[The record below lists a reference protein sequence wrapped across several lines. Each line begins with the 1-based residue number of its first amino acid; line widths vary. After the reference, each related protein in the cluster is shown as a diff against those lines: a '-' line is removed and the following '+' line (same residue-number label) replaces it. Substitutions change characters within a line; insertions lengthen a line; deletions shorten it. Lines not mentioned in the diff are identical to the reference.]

1 MILYI
6 HIPFCASKCGYC
18 AFNSAVISDTKL
30 HEAYLQSL
38 IVDIRATLEAY
49 RAGELLEFLDSGRES
64 STTKHIPESTTPKSK
79 NPTALDRA
87 NLRSIYIGGG
97 TPSLLPSSAYAL
109 IFEQIARFCD
119 MQSVQEITIEAN
131 PNSLQAQWCKD
142 LASFG
147 ASRISFGVQ
156 SFDST
161 KLAFLEREHSGR
173 DIYHALEA
181 AQVFPHRSI
190 DMMYGTPFD
199 DEATLRADMQK
210 ACALDI
216 DHLSAYS
223 LMIEQGARFAHKH
236 KSLAAPSP
244 AQKDSLERQAYI
256 VREVALAQGFC
267 HYEVSNFAR
276 PYKCLHNRA
285 YWAGE
290 EYLGCGVGAVGRVG
304 QVRYERQKDLRA
316 YIANPLAKQCESLA
330 LSDLAFESVFLGL
343 RSEVGVDIA
352 AVSAYINPNR
362 LSILLE
368 EKMCIVQGGRLIA
381 SDIFLADEIT
391 LWLTR

>member
-18 AFNSAVISDTKL
+18 AFNSAVIPDTKL

-49 RAGELLEFLDSGRES
+49 RAGELLEFLDSGGES

-97 TPSLLPSSAYAL
+97 TPSLLPSHAYERIFAEIDRHCAL
-109 IFEQIARFCD
+109 SKIT
-119 MQSVQEITIEAN
+119 EITIEAN

-142 LASFG
+142 LAGFG

-156 SFDST
+156 SFDPR
-161 KLAFLEREHSGR
+161 KLVFLEREHSGR
-173 DIYHALEA
+173 DIYHALEI

-223 LMIEQGARFAHKH
+223 LMIEDGARFAHKH

-244 AQKDSLERQAYI
+244 AQKDSLEKQAHI

-330 LSDLAFESVFLGL
+330 LSDLAFEAVFLGL

>member
-1 MILYI
+1 MVLYI
-6 HIPFCASKCGYC
+6 HIPFCTSKCGYC
-18 AFNSAVISDTKL
+18 AFSSYTGVDSSVQQ
-30 HEAYLQSL
+30 AYIQCLLRDLSY
-38 IVDIRATLEAY
+38 TLSAY
-49 RAGELLEFLDSGRES
+49 RAKKLESILINPALESSLAELDSSDFAPMELES
-64 STTKHIPESTTPKSK
+64 V
-79 NPTALDRA
+79 
-87 NLRSIYIGGG
+87 YIGGG

-119 MQSVQEITIEAN
+119 MQNIQEITIEAN
-131 PNSLQAQWCKD
+131 PNTLQAQWCRD
-142 LASFG
+142 LSRLG
-147 ASRISFGVQ
+147 VGRISLGVQ
-156 SFDST
+156 SFDPR
-161 KLAFLEREHSGR
+161 KLAFLERDHSGR
-173 DIYHALEA
+173 DIYHALEI

-223 LMIEQGARFAHKH
+223 LMIEPGARFAHKH
-236 KSLAAPSP
+236 KSLVAPSL
-244 AQKDSLERQAYI
+244 AQKDSLEKQAHI

-276 PYKCLHNRA
+276 PYKCLHNRK
-285 YWAGE
+285 YWAGA

-316 YIANPLAKQCESLA
+316 YLADPLAKACENLA
-330 LSDLAFESVFLGL
+330 LSDLVFEAVFLGL

-352 AVSAYINPNR
+352 AVSASINPNR

-368 EKMCIVQGGRLIA
+368 EKMCVLRDGRLVA
-381 SDIFLADEIT
+381 RDIFLADEIA
-391 LWLTR
+391 LWLMRE

>member
-18 AFNSAVISDTKL
+18 AFNSAVIPDTKL

-49 RAGELLEFLDSGRES
+49 RAGELLEFLYSGGKS
-64 STTKHIPESTTPKSK
+64 NAAKHIPESTTPKSK

-109 IFEQIARFCD
+109 LFEQIARFCD

-161 KLAFLEREHSGR
+161 KLVFLEREHSGR

-244 AQKDSLERQAYI
+244 AQKDSLEKQAHI

-330 LSDLAFESVFLGL
+330 LSDLAFEAVFLGL

-352 AVSAYINPNR
+352 AVSAYINGDR
-362 LSILLE
+362 LAILLK
-368 EKMCIVQGGRLIA
+368 EKMCVLRDGRLVA
-381 SDIFLADEIT
+381 SDVFVADEIT

>member
-18 AFNSAVISDTKL
+18 AFNSAVIPDTKL

-97 TPSLLPSSAYAL
+97 TPSLLPSHAYERIFAEIDRHCAL
-109 IFEQIARFCD
+109 SKIT
-119 MQSVQEITIEAN
+119 EITIEAN
-131 PNSLQAQWCKD
+131 PNSLQAQWCRD
-142 LASFG
+142 LASLG

-156 SFDST
+156 SFDPR
-161 KLAFLEREHSGR
+161 KLVFLEREHSGR
-173 DIYHALEA
+173 DIYHALEI

-244 AQKDSLERQAYI
+244 AQKDSLEKQAHI

-304 QVRYERQKDLRA
+304 QVRYKGAKDLRA
-316 YIANPLAKQCESLA
+316 YMQNPLAKGCESLS
-330 LSDLAFESVFLGL
+330 LRDLAFEAVFLGL

>member
-1 MILYI
+1 MVLYI
-6 HIPFCASKCGYC
+6 HIPFCTSKCGYC
-18 AFNSAVISDTKL
+18 AFSSYTGVDSSVQQAYIQCLLRDLSYTLSAYGAKKL
-30 HEAYLQSL
+30 ESILINPALESSL
-38 IVDIRATLEAY
+38 AE
-49 RAGELLEFLDSGRES
+49 LDSSDFAPME
-64 STTKHIPESTTPKSK
+64 
-79 NPTALDRA
+79 LD
-87 NLRSIYIGGG
+87 SIYIGGG

-119 MQSVQEITIEAN
+119 MQSIQEITIEAN
-131 PNSLQAQWCKD
+131 PNTLQAQWCRD
-142 LASFG
+142 LSRLG
-147 ASRISFGVQ
+147 VGRISLGVQ
-156 SFDST
+156 SFDPR
-161 KLAFLEREHSGR
+161 KLAFLERDHSGR
-173 DIYHALEA
+173 DIYHALEI

-223 LMIEQGARFAHKH
+223 LMIEPGARFAHKH
-236 KSLAAPSP
+236 KSLAAPSL
-244 AQKDSLERQAYI
+244 AQKDNLEKQAYI

-276 PYKCLHNRA
+276 PYKCLHNRK
-285 YWAGE
+285 YWAGA

-316 YIANPLAKQCESLA
+316 YLADPLASRCENLTP
-330 LSDLAFESVFLGL
+330 SDLAFEAVFLGL

-352 AVSAYINPNR
+352 AVSASINPNR

-368 EKMCIVQGGRLIA
+368 EKMCFLRGGRLVA
-381 SDIFLADEIT
+381 RDIFLADEIA
-391 LWLTR
+391 LWLMRE

>member
-1 MILYI
+1 MVLYI
-6 HIPFCASKCGYC
+6 HIPFCTSKCGYC
-18 AFNSAVISDTKL
+18 AFSSYTGVDSSVQQ
-30 HEAYLQSL
+30 AYIQCLLRDLSY
-38 IVDIRATLEAY
+38 TLSAY
-49 RAGELLEFLDSGRES
+49 RAKKLESILINPALESSLAELDSSDFAPMELES
-64 STTKHIPESTTPKSK
+64 V
-79 NPTALDRA
+79 
-87 NLRSIYIGGG
+87 YIGGG

-119 MQSVQEITIEAN
+119 MQNIQEITIEAN
-131 PNSLQAQWCKD
+131 PNTLQAQWCRD
-142 LASFG
+142 LSRLG
-147 ASRISFGVQ
+147 VGRISLGVQ
-156 SFDST
+156 SFDPR
-161 KLAFLEREHSGR
+161 KLAFLERDHSGR
-173 DIYHALEA
+173 DIYHALEI

-223 LMIEQGARFAHKH
+223 LMIEPGARFAHKH
-236 KSLAAPSP
+236 KSLAAPSL
-244 AQKDSLERQAYI
+244 AQKDSLEKQAHI

-276 PYKCLHNRA
+276 PYKCLHNRK
-285 YWAGE
+285 YWAGA

-316 YIANPLAKQCESLA
+316 YLADPLAKACENLA
-330 LSDLAFESVFLGL
+330 LSDLVFEAVFLGL

-352 AVSAYINPNR
+352 AVSASINPNR

-368 EKMCIVQGGRLIA
+368 EKMCVLRDGRLVA
-381 SDIFLADEIT
+381 RDIFLADEIA
-391 LWLTR
+391 LWLMRE

>member
-18 AFNSAVISDTKL
+18 AFNSAVIPDTKL

-38 IVDIRATLEAY
+38 IIDIRATLEAY
-49 RAGELLEFLDSGRES
+49 RAGEFLEFLDSGGES

-79 NPTALDRA
+79 NPTALDQA

-97 TPSLLPSSAYAL
+97 TPSLLPSHAYERIFAEIDRHCAL
-109 IFEQIARFCD
+109 SKIT
-119 MQSVQEITIEAN
+119 EITIEAN
-131 PNSLQAQWCKD
+131 PNHLNAQWCRD
-142 LASFG
+142 LASLG

-156 SFDST
+156 SFDPR
-161 KLAFLEREHSGR
+161 KLVFLEREHSGR

-244 AQKDSLERQAYI
+244 AQKDSLERQAHI

-316 YIANPLAKQCESLA
+316 YIANPLARRCERLS
-330 LSDLAFESVFLGL
+330 LSDLAFEAVFLGL